1 MPFQPLNPKDNHCL
15 KYYRLIVPCL
25 YSSYTWNYTVC
36 VIQCLPSSAQHFFV
50 RFIVCSSRLFI
61 LVTIECSTVE
71 LNHDEFIHSATYR
84 HLSSIQ
90 FATVMNSAV
99 INIFVTYLLISR
111 IYTQRCCHM
120 VGACLALG
128 VHLFFVCL
136 FGYAVLQGLFS
147 SCGERGLLFMR
158 CEGFSLLWLL
168 LLQSTGSRA
177 LIAAAYGFH
186 SCGSPG
192 SGAQAQ

>member
-1 MPFQPLNPKDNHCL
+1 MWAIL
-15 KYYRLIVPCL
+15 
-25 YSSYTWNYTVC
+25 
-36 VIQCLPSSAQHFFV
+36 FF
-50 RFIVCSSRLFI
+50 L
-61 LVTIECSTVE
+61 
-71 LNHDEFIHSATYR
+71 A
-84 HLSSIQ
+84 
-90 FATVMNSAV
+90 
-99 INIFVTYLLISR
+99 
-111 IYTQRCCHM
+111 
-120 VGACLALG
+120 ALG
-128 VHLFFVCL
+128 FCCTQAFP
-136 FGYAVLQGLFS
+136 